1 MSKNM
6 GTIDRGIR
14 LTLAAVVVILYL
26 TGVISGVWAI
36 ILGALA
42 VIFVVTSLIG
52 FCPLYAPLKLSTII
66 LTREGIS
73 IISLRFPY
81 FSVI

>member
-1 MSKNM
+1 VVNFIDYLLRRKIMSKNM
-6 GTIDRGIR
+6 GTIDRSIR

-42 VIFVVTSLIG
+42 VIFVVTSSIG
-52 FCPLYAPLKLSTII
+52 FCPLYAPLKLST
-66 LTREGIS
+66 RGKG
-73 IISLRFPY
+73 
-81 FSVI
+81 